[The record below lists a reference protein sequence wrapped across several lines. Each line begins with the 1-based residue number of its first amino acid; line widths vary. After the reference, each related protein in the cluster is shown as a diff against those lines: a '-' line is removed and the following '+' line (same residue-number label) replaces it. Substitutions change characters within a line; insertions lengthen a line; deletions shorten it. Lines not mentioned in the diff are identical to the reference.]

1 MANSCPTVRECC
13 LFPPSSNL
21 NCAPKVGP
29 DGGRPPPAQMSE
41 MMGYQ
46 QKIAESGKLVWA
58 ERLYPTTKE
67 AVRVLTDASGN
78 VSVQEG
84 PFDGPSLGGYGI
96 LNVASIDEAVDIVK
110 GFPHHQP
117 GSGLEIRRIINI
129 SELPLPEEI
138 LSKQKALRDLMKKNA
153 AAAHS

>member
-1 MANSCPTVRECC
+1 M
-13 LFPPSSNL
+13 
-21 NCAPKVGP
+21 
-29 DGGRPPPAQMSE
+29 
-41 MMGYQ
+41 
-46 QKIAESGKLVWA
+46 
-58 ERLYPTTKE
+58 
-67 AVRVLTDASGN
+67 RVLTDASGN

-96 LNVASIDEAVDIVK
+96 LNVASIDEAVEIVK

-138 LSKQKALRDLMKKNA
+138 LSKQKALRFVESLVSKRTIADLCSDLMKKNA